1 MTKRRD
7 LVRELKSAG
16 YSEVGDTKNGKY
28 KKGDVTVMVPRH
40 SEIANQMAEA
50 IRKEAGLK

>member
-16 YSEVGDTKNGKY
+16 YREAGGTKHGKFR
-28 KKGDVTVMVPRH
+28 KGNRTVTVPRH
-40 SEIANQMAEA
+40 SEISNQMADA

>member
-16 YSEVGDTKNGKY
+16 FKEDGGTKHGKFR
-28 KKGDVTVMVPRH
+28 KGNRTVMVPRH
-40 SEIANQMAEA
+40 SEINNQMADA
-50 IRKEAGLK
+50 IRKEAGL

>member
-7 LVRELKSAG
+7 LIRELRLAG
-16 YSEVGDTKNGKY
+16 YSEAGGTKHGKFR
-28 KKGDVTVMVPRH
+28 KGNVTVTVPRH
-40 SEIANQMAEA
+40 SEIANQLADA

>member
-1 MTKRRD
+1 MKF
-7 LVRELKSAG
+7 
-16 YSEVGDTKNGKY
+16 

>member
-16 YSEVGDTKNGKY
+16 YSEAGGTKHGKF
-28 KKGDVTVMVPRH
+28 KKGNVTVTAPRH
-40 SEIANQMAEA
+40 SEIAN
-50 IRKEAGLK
+50 

>member
-16 YSEVGDTKNGKY
+16 FKEWGGTKHGKF
-28 KKGDVTVMVPRH
+28 KKGNVTVMVPRH
-40 SEIANQMAEA
+40 TEIRDQMADA